1 MAAGSVGLACSAT
14 IDAGPTRPT
23 IEPEHPAMERAVPL
37 ALALMTIAACT
48 STPEPPP
55 EVVGRWD
62 VTMRPADAAPYASWF
77 EVVQEGEAYSGRWQ
91 PGGGHATPINRIVAG
106 ADSFRFVRPP
116 ENDLTAPGFVMAGR
130 IANGEMTGTMT
141 DLDGTV
147 TPFTAARTPALVR
160 TVAPVWGEPIDLL
173 AKGIDGWHLQDSTSK
188 QSWRVVDG
196 VLENTEPGGN
206 LVTNGTW
213 MDFKLE
219 LEVNVPPGGNSGIY
233 LRGRHEVQVL
243 DSYGKP
249 AGSREMGGIYGQVTP
264 TENPAKPAGEWQ
276 TFEITL
282 VGRRV
287 TVSLNGVHMIHD
299 MEIPGVTGGAMDAN
313 SGEPGPIMLQGD
325 HGAMQFRNVR
335 LTPGQ

>member
-1 MAAGSVGLACSAT
+1 MAPV
-14 IDAGPTRPT
+14 
-23 IEPEHPAMERAVPL
+23 VPL
-37 ALALMTIAACT
+37 VIALVTLAACT
-48 STPEPPP
+48 PAPELPP
-55 EVVGRWD
+55 EVIGRWD
-62 VTMRPADAAPYASWF
+62 VTMQPTGEAPYASWF
-77 EVVQEGEAYSGRWQ
+77 EVVQEGDSFSGRWQ
-91 PGGGHATPINRIVAG
+91 PGGGHATPINQITTT
-106 ADSFRFVRPP
+106 ADSFAFVRPP
-116 ENDLTAPGFVMAGR
+116 ENDLTAPGYVMAGT
-130 IANGEMTGTMT
+130 IVSGQMAGAMT

-147 TPFTAARTPALVR
+147 TSFTASRTPPLVR

-173 AKGIDGWHLQDSTSK
+173 AKGIDGWHLQDPAST
-188 QSWRVVDG
+188 QGWRVMDG
-196 VLENTEPGGN
+196 VLENTEAGGN
-206 LVTNGTW
+206 LVTNGKW

-219 LEVNVPPGGNSGIY
+219 LEVNVPAGGNSGIY

-264 TENPAKPAGEWQ
+264 TGNPAKPAGEWQ
-276 TFEITL
+276 TFEITF

-287 TVSLNGVHMIHD
+287 TVVLNGIHMIHD